1 MGSLQEIWEMG
12 VGPALRQRQGA
23 VLLADGKLKQMK
35 PDYGYFPWNETII
48 TIVQAM
54 QGSALYILAGVF
66 VAAVACVSIGHFF
79 LKSRLMQTV
88 GWGVVITTVICS
100 ALIASAGGFIDWG
113 SQQILFH

>member
-1 MGSLQEIWEMG
+1 MGSLREIWELG

-23 VLLADGKLKQMK
+23 ALLADGKLKEMK

-48 TIVQAM
+48 NIVQGM
-54 QGSALYILAGVF
+54 QGTALYVMVGVF
-66 VAAVACVSIGHFF
+66 VLAVACVAVGHFF

-88 GWGVVITTVICS
+88 GWGVVIVTVVCA